1 MVETPKYRTHAE
13 TIEAAMPLRELSK
26 DASAS
31 AVRQVLGRYISDKDK
46 IIEVGSGLG
55 WFVQLVS
62 EYRDRIQQTDADPE
76 LVEKHKTLYPQSNIK
91 VVNVGDPLLP
101 FGKHSFD
108 MAVGL
113 NTLDELLDLEY
124 ALLSIG
130 RTLSTNGK
138 LIHFRDLVI
147 SPQSLALFDYD
158 RDEYVPFP
166 AFDKEGYSEGIRLI
180 RRNVASNLRRLDPNA
195 KSIVAKY
202 LEDPEGWY
210 ERLAASKQALRDL
223 SDIGVRLSSQAPV
236 IRFEEYHLTNFELT
250 LRKTGYNIVDSGKID
265 GIAVVDKSPALKIRD
280 PKDNLYH
287 NDVGRYRRKFDP
299 RIVKELGLN
308 QVKLVSTVQYL
319 VAQKDNSFWAPL
331 EARSTMIADLLESAS
346 KGKVSSRDAAK
357 ILENLLGKRQ

>member
-1 MVETPKYRTHAE
+1 MPRPHRQ
-13 TIEAAMPLRELSK
+13 EASN
-26 DASAS
+26 
-31 AVRQVLGRYISDKDK
+31 QY
-46 IIEVGSGLG
+46 
-55 WFVQLVS
+55 
-62 EYRDRIQQTDADPE
+62 QTEANPE
-76 LVEKHKTLYPQSNIK
+76 LVERHQTLYPKSNIK
-91 VVNVGDPLLP
+91 IANALDIPSP
-101 FGKHSFD
+101 FSKHSFD
-108 MAVGL
+108 TAIGL
-113 NTLDELLDLEY
+113 NTLDELLDLEH

-130 RTLSTNGK
+130 RTLDTNGK

-147 SPQSLALFDYD
+147 SPQSLAFFDYD

-195 KSIVAKY
+195 RAIVARY
-202 LEDPEGWY
+202 LENPEDWY
-210 ERLAASKQALRDL
+210 ETLAASKNGLREL
-223 SDIGVRLSSQAPV
+223 SDIGIRLSSQAPV

-299 RIVKELGLN
+299 RIVKELEHN
-308 QVKLVSTVQYL
+308 QVKLISTVQYL